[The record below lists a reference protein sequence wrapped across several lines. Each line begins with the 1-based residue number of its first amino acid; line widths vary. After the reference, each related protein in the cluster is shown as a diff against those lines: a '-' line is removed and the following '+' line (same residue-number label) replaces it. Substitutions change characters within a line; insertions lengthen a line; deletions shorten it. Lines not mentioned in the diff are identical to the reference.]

1 MGVLA
6 ADNNT
11 FLANRIFTI
20 VDKDGDEKVRSYNRL
35 A

>member
-11 FLANRIFTI
+11 MLANRIFTI
-20 VDKDGDEKVRSYNRL
+20 VD
-35 A
+35 